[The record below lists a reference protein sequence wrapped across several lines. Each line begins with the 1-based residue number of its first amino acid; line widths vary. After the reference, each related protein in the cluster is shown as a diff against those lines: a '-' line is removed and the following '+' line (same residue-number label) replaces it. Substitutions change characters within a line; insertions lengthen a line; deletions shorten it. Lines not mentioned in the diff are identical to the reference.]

1 MDVDVV
7 AERVGVGADA
17 EGGVGSTTLI
27 GRHRQKM
34 DMCCCSRV
42 AGAEAA
48 GGVGSS
54 ADAPPPLVRVFADG
68 DVQARLAGTFDVVV
82 DATGSPQGL
91 AAASELCRPMG

>member
-1 MDVDVV
+1 M

-27 GRHRQKM
+27 GRHREKM
-34 DMCCCSRV
+34 DMCCTPRV
-42 AGAEAA
+42 AGAEAD
-48 GGVGSS
+48 GGVVPSTG
-54 ADAPPPLVRVFADG
+54 APTPLVRVVAAG